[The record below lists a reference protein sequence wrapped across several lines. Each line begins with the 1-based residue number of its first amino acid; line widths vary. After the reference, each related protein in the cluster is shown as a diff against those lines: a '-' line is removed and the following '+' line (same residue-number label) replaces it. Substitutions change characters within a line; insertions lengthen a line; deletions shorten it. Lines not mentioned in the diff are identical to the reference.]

1 MGKYTRYDFTI
12 SIVMNDGKGSNSYSC
27 KLPYKLSTIH
37 EDNLCITGR
46 EISISGSRKK
56 NLNVDEVFNS
66 HNSEVH
72 NQIIKSLCYYFL
84 LNKKVVKINSVE
96 VVDFKGKRKKFNS
109 RQINQ
114 ASENNISI
122 SNLSS
127 LSLNC
132 VHVVFENSERGRSYY
147 RALTHLIGAACESN
161 INDSFEKTWK
171 AFNTL
176 YKTITGKHKDHD
188 CHVDLRAKILERPD
202 LFPLSVN
209 YCNTLSEDQIRDR
222 IRWVAMIQNDYKDE
236 GQAKNF
242 KCFVKRY
249 SDYRIM
255 NIMKKTLSVREVFLK
270 NKGFYDE
277 VEQHIESNILAGTIN
292 DPEIV
297 TLLCIKYMYFT
308 RNKSMHG
315 EHFDSG
321 FRLLIDNLQQKNTE
335 WLKDL
340 LTLLIIDMFNSHS
353 SF

>member
-12 SIVMNDGKGSNSYSC
+12 LIVMSEGNDSKNYSSS
-27 KLPYKLSTIH
+27 LPYKLSTTYK
-37 EDNLCITGR
+37 DNLRINGK

-56 NLNVDEVFNS
+56 NLNLDGIFNA

-84 LNKKVVKINSVE
+84 LNGMVVKIDSVE
-96 VVDFKGKRKKFNS
+96 VVDFKGNVKKFNPHE
-109 RQINQ
+109 INQ
-114 ASENNISI
+114 VTEKSISI
-122 SNLSS
+122 NNLLP
-127 LSLNC
+127 LSLNL
-132 VHVVFENSERGRSYY
+132 VNVIFESSEKGRSYY
-147 RALTHLIGAACESN
+147 RALTHLVSAECEKN

-176 YKTITGKHKDHD
+176 YKTITGKYQDND
-188 CHVDLRAKILERPD
+188 CHIALRKKILENPN

-209 YCNTLSEDQIRDR
+209 YCSTLTEEEIRRR
-222 IRWVAMIQNDYKDE
+222 IRWIAMIQNDYKDVNH
-236 GQAKNF
+236 AKSF

-255 NIMKKTLSVREVFLK
+255 NIIEKTLSVREPFLK
-270 NKGFYDE
+270 EKGFYDE
-277 VEQHIESNILAGTIN
+277 VVQHLDENIKQKTVN
-292 DPEIV
+292 DAEIV

-321 FRLLIDNLQQKNTE
+321 FRLLIDNEQQQNTE
-335 WLKDL
+335 WLKGL
-340 LTLLIIDMFNSHS
+340 LTLLIIDIFNSHN